1 MSETNTPMPTVDAPL
16 SEATTGLGRSG
27 LAIVEIGTGSERM
40 VAISIVQP
48 NGYCPGVLL
57 DDAAFDQL
65 CALIAPIVAQR
76 AIFELPVGAVAALS
90 TALLQ

>member
-1 MSETNTPMPTVDAPL
+1 MSEADNFMPMVTATL
-16 SEATTGLGRSG
+16 SEGMTETGRAG
-27 LAIVEIGTGSERM
+27 LAIGEVGTGAERA

-65 CALIAPIVAQR
+65 CALIAPIVAAR
-76 AIFELPVGAVAALS
+76 AIFECPAGAIAAPS
-90 TALLQ
+90 TGLMQ